1 MIPDQI
7 SEIKSNGAKT
17 MNVGQPAYEQIRD
30 ILREEII
37 SGKIPPDTHLI
48 KADIADRFGV
58 SPMPVR
64 EALQWLK
71 GEGLISGLAHRGY
84 KVISIDEDFIR
95 HIFEIR
101 TAMEELMG
109 RRSISLITETDI
121 QKLTEIN
128 DQLSAISDR
137 KKIEKIQALDKSFH
151 QTLYRH
157 CDNPISNEIY
167 EKYRALVASLRKRHG
182 FGPKRL
188 SKLVKEHSAIVEVL
202 IKNNETALETLI
214 RKHRTDAMKDL
225 LQQFKK

>member
-1 MIPDQI
+1 
-7 SEIKSNGAKT
+7 

-37 SGKIPPDTHLI
+37 SGKIPPETYLK

-71 GEGLISGLAHRGY
+71 GEGLISGLPHRGY
-84 KVISIDEDFIR
+84 RVISINEDFIR

-109 RRSISLITETDI
+109 RLSISYITESDI
-121 QKLTEIN
+121 KKLTELN
-128 DQLSAISDR
+128 KQLSAISNR
-137 KKIEKIQALDKSFH
+137 KNIDKIQSIDKSFH
-151 QTLYRH
+151 RTLYQY
-157 CDNPISNEIY
+157 CDNPISNDIY
-167 EKYRALVASLRKRHG
+167 EKYRALVATLRKRHG

-188 SKLVKEHSAIVEVL
+188 PKLVNEHSKIIEAL
-202 IKNNETALETLI
+202 IKKNNTVLEKLI

-225 LQQFKK
+225 LRQFKK

>member
-1 MIPDQI
+1 
-7 SEIKSNGAKT
+7 

-37 SGKIPPDTHLI
+37 SGKIPPETYLK

-71 GEGLISGLAHRGY
+71 GEGLISGLPHRGY
-84 KVISIDEDFIR
+84 RVISINEDFIR

-109 RRSISLITETDI
+109 RLSISYITESDI
-121 QKLTEIN
+121 KKLTELN
-128 DQLSAISDR
+128 KQLSAISNR
-137 KKIEKIQALDKSFH
+137 KNIDKIQSIDKSFH
-151 QTLYRH
+151 RTLYQY
-157 CDNPISNEIY
+157 CDNPISNDIY
-167 EKYRALVASLRKRHG
+167 EKYRALVATLRKRHG

-188 SKLVKEHSAIVEVL
+188 PKMVNEHSKIIEAL
-202 IKNNETALETLI
+202 IKKNNTVLEKLI

-225 LQQFKK
+225 LRQFKK